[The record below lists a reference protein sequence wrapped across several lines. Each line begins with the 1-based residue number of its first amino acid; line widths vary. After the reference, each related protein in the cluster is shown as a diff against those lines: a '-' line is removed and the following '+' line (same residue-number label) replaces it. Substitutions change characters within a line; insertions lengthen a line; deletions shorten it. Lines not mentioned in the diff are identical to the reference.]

1 MRYTAIRVA
10 DKYAVL
16 VNGDLVDEFDSMDKA
31 IARRDEIA
39 AGAPYAIS
47 VGLPRDVPPPQ
58 TAEKPKSKK
67 AKAVKS

>member
-1 MRYTAIRVA
+1 MRYTAARVA

-39 AGAPYAIS
+39 AGALYEIPVDSSDS
-47 VGLPRDVPPPQ
+47 VD
-58 TAEKPKSKK
+58 EKPKKAKK
-67 AKAVKS
+67 IKAVKS